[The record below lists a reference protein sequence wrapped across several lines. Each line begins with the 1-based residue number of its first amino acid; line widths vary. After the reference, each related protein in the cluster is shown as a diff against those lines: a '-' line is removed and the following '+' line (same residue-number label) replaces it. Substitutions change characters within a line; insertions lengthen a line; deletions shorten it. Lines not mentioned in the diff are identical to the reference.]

1 MTRLIE
7 WLLVSLIALVL
18 SSAYL
23 LDGPSEMDALRA
35 SEASTQDA
43 RQSAVADSRFAKAAQ
58 RACGGEN
65 AAWTAINRQTVQCS
79 TKRGFKTIVAQV
91 TL

>member
-7 WLLVSLIALVL
+7 WLLVSLIALAL

-23 LDGPSEMDALRA
+23 LDGPSELDALHDGAA
-35 SEASTQDA
+35 SSQDAHKSDAAST
-43 RQSAVADSRFAKAAQ
+43 RFARAAS

-65 AAWTAINRQTVQCS
+65 AAWTLLGDGSVQCA
-79 TKRGFKTIVAQV
+79 TKRGFKTVVAKV
-91 TL
+91 AL